1 VVRSPRAHHASSPP
15 RRREGFHRLRG
26 QDVPPHP
33 SRHGRADLG
42 GALRP
47 ALGAS
52 GYTYAEAMATQ
63 QLHDR
68 IAPVLRLD
76 SSVAC
81 HSVLPHRR
89 GLHGALAGFPCA
101 AWQLALGCRF
111 ALCYTAVRL
120 DRHARLI
127 ERSPPVTS
135 RRVEG
140 NILPAARDRD
150 PGRARRAARSPPEAF
165 CLALAPP

>member
-1 VVRSPRAHHASSPP
+1 VRRAVALRPRTEEGRRWRRSDYPCGGRESTSSPRAAPWRLPLRPVLATSTAVVRSPRAHHASSPP

-101 AWQLALGCRF
+101 AWQVALGCRF
-111 ALCYTAVRL
+111 CALL
-120 DRHARLI
+120 
-127 ERSPPVTS
+127 
-135 RRVEG
+135 
-140 NILPAARDRD
+140 
-150 PGRARRAARSPPEAF
+150 
-165 CLALAPP
+165 